1 MSLDPDTER
10 KISQCIDDV
19 LETLGKSGK
28 QALSHHLEKDIG
40 LKTEEIPQKPDL
52 FHKGLNFV
60 FGEQGADALETA
72 MVQRLMTSL
81 GLDPKSKL
89 TLAEAIS
96 IIKAAQEKSP

>member
-10 KISQCIDDV
+10 KISQCIDDA

-28 QALSHHLEKDIG
+28 RALRHYLERDIG
-40 LKTEEIPQKPDL
+40 LKTKEIPRKPDL
-52 FHKGLNFV
+52 FCKGLNFV

-72 MVQRLMTSL
+72 IVQRLLTSL
-81 GLDPKSKL
+81 GLDIKSKL

-96 IIKAAQEKSP
+96 IIKTAQEKDP